1 MKPSEVSADRDS
13 TGPLHSPFLHGVLAF
28 VLWGCFPVYFKLV
41 QTASPEEILSHRVIW
56 SAAILLGILFFTR
69 RLHILR
75 LTLSDRRRRSGLV
88 LTSLLIAANWLVF
101 IWAVNHQHAL
111 EASLGYFIC
120 PLLNCLFGYL
130 FYGERLR
137 PLQKLALLFAILGV
151 AIPLLSFSRIPWI
164 SLFLATSFALYGTL
178 RKKIQADPIAGLCV
192 ETLILAPPAL
202 LWLVWLAMTG
212 QIAFISFGLSFSVY
226 LIMAGVVTSLPL
238 VLFASAANRI
248 PLTMVGF
255 LQYIAPSLQ
264 FLLAVFAFG
273 EAFTFNDALT
283 FTCIWAGLL
292 IYSIDQIRRG
302 AALRRPK
309 IA

>member
-1 MKPSEVSADRDS
+1 VKPSEVSADRDS

-130 FYGERLR
+130 FYGERLGPCRSSPCCSRYWALPYHCFHSPVSPGYHCFWRRALPCMAPCARKSR
-137 PLQKLALLFAILGV
+137 PIL
-151 AIPLLSFSRIPWI
+151 S
-164 SLFLATSFALYGTL
+164 
-178 RKKIQADPIAGLCV
+178 
-192 ETLILAPPAL
+192 PACA
-202 LWLVWLAMTG
+202 W
-212 QIAFISFGLSFSVY
+212 
-226 LIMAGVVTSLPL
+226 
-238 VLFASAANRI
+238 
-248 PLTMVGF
+248 
-255 LQYIAPSLQ
+255 
-264 FLLAVFAFG
+264 
-273 EAFTFNDALT
+273 
-283 FTCIWAGLL
+283 
-292 IYSIDQIRRG
+292 RR
-302 AALRRPK
+302 
-309 IA
+309 

>member
-1 MKPSEVSADRDS
+1 MKASEVPADPS
-13 TGPLHSPFLHGVLAF
+13 PENPLHSPSLHGLLAF

-41 QTASPEEILSHRVIW
+41 QAASPDEILSHRVIW
-56 SAAILLGILFFTR
+56 SAAILLGILLFTR
-69 RLHILR
+69 QLHVLR
-75 LTLSDRRRRSGLV
+75 LTLSDRGKRSGLA
-88 LTSLLIAANWLVF
+88 LTSLIIAMNWLVF

-137 PLQKLALLFAILGV
+137 PLQKLALLFATAGV
-151 AIPLLSFSRIPWI
+151 SIPLLSLSRIPWI

-192 ETLILAPPAL
+192 ETLILGPFAL
-202 LWLVWLAMTG
+202 IWLIWLAVAG
-212 QIAFISFGLSFSVY
+212 QIAFVSLGLSFSVY
-226 LIMAGVVTSLPL
+226 LMMAGVVTSLPL

-248 PLTMVGF
+248 PLTTVGF
-255 LQYIAPSLQ
+255 LQYVAPSLQ

-273 EAFTFNDALT
+273 EAFRLDDALT
-283 FTCIWAGLL
+283 FACIWTGLV
-292 IYSIDQIRRG
+292 IYSADQVRQG
-302 AALRRPK
+302 AAARRTK
-309 IA
+309 VA